1 MAEKTI
7 ELSFDGYC
15 PNNEDNLLNTSK
27 HDCSGIYAVCV
38 AKPTKIGYSIE
49 RPIYIGES
57 KNVGERL
64 TKDHEHYE
72 DWKNE
77 LNSGE
82 KLYFSIA
89 DVDDGY
95 RERVEAALICKM
107 QPKINQSSKESFN
120 YDKTTIKSSGSAKGA
135 IPNEFTVSSSQ

>member
-15 PNNEDNLLNTSK
+15 QKNEDDLLNTSK
-27 HDCSGIYAVCV
+27 HYCSGVYAVYA
-38 AKPTKIGYSIE
+38 AKPTKVGYSIE

-57 KNVGERL
+57 ENVGERL

-77 LNSGE
+77 LNPGE

-95 RERVEAALICKM
+95 RERAEAALIYEM
-107 QPKINQSSKESFN
+107 QPKINQSGKESFN
-120 YDKTTIKSSGSAKGA
+120 YDMTTIKSSGSAKGA
-135 IPNEFTVSSSQ
+135 IPNGFTVSSPQ